1 MRTIAF
7 LATAC
12 LHSQIPDGSYHF
24 EDHMDD
30 CGPGTEPIK
39 VAVTVTVEGGH
50 MAIDFDG
57 TDPRNRA

>member
-1 MRTIAF
+1 
-7 LATAC
+7 
-12 LHSQIPDGSYHF
+12 
-24 EDHMDD
+24 MDD

-57 TDPRNRA
+57 TDSRNRA

>member
-30 CGPGTEPIK
+30 CGLGTEPIK

-57 TDPRNRA
+57 TDSRNRA